1 MTSKLNVAVLYGG
14 PSGEHEISLRSAA
27 SVLTHLNKENYQLF
41 PIGIDKSG
49 ACFYTPIETLPSYET
64 SVPVQTPH
72 SQPLAGLVVN
82 GRFVMDVDVVFPVV
96 HGPLLEDGA
105 LQGVLELAQVAYVGS
120 NVLSSAICMDKDISR
135 RLTQIEGIQ
144 SAPYHT
150 ISMHTPDAE
159 KKTKSEQIVRDFGLP
174 VFVKPCC
181 MGSSVGI
188 HKVSALSALTAA
200 IQDALRFDEVAVIE
214 QAVQGLEIELAV
226 LENIEPHLPPLVSVP
241 GELKVSHPDGFY
253 SYHAKYIDSDLTELC
268 VPADLP
274 PAMVDA
280 LTHTA
285 ARVFTLLKCKGMARI
300 DFFVNV
306 ETNTLFFNEAN
317 TLPGFTSISMY
328 PRLWQASG
336 LPYDQLLDKLIALAC
351 MTQKN
356 KQKRIRD
363 YQ

>member
-14 PSGEHEISLRSAA
+14 PSGEHEVSLRSAA
-27 SVLTHLNKENYQLF
+27 SVLTHLNKDNYHLF

-49 ACFYTPIETLPSYET
+49 ACFYNPIETLLPCEASI
-64 SVPVQTPH
+64 PVQTPH
-72 SQPLAGLVVN
+72 STPLSGLLIN

-105 LQGVLELAQVAYVGS
+105 LQGILELAQVAYVGS
-120 NVLSSAICMDKDISR
+120 NVLSAAVCMDKDISR
-135 RLTQIEGIQ
+135 RLTRLEGIQ
-144 SAPYHT
+144 SAQYQTLSIHNSP
-150 ISMHTPDAE
+150 AE
-159 KKTKSEQIVRDFGLP
+159 TKERGMRILQEFGLP

-188 HKVSALSALTAA
+188 HKVSEPSMLNAA
-200 IQDALRFDEVAVIE
+200 ITDALRFDETILIE
-214 QAVQGLEIELAV
+214 QAVQGLEIEVAV
-226 LENIEPHLPPLVSVP
+226 LENIDPHLPPLVSVP
-241 GELKVSHPDGFY
+241 GELKISHPDGFY

-274 PAMVDA
+274 ATLIDE
-280 LTHTA
+280 LSHTA
-285 ARVFTLLKCKGMARI
+285 AHIFTLLKCKGMARI

-306 ETNTLFFNEAN
+306 DTHTLYFNEAN

-336 LPYDQLLDKLIALAC
+336 LPYDKLLDKLIALAC
-351 MTQKN
+351 MTQQN